1 MRSLFVFIAL
11 GLTSAVAFGQSAVP
25 AAPRGEGTVVVMPG
39 NAEVQLANDEA
50 TASFYAEVQDADAV
64 RAQSL
69 VNQRVAEGTA
79 LLKRADPSAKLES
92 SGYQTYP
99 IYTYPKDAAPKLVAW
114 RVRQTV
120 QLRTGDLNGLSRTVQ
135 AAQAQLALG
144 GVQFRLSRAARDKAE
159 AQLIERAIANVNA
172 RVAAAAGAL
181 SVPPARVRIEELSF
195 GVRGEPMPPSPQ
207 FMRAAAAPAAD
218 TMATPSFE
226 PGQTTETL
234 GVTARVR
241 FLP

>member
-1 MRSLFVFIAL
+1 MRQVLMTLVL
-11 GLTSAVAFGQSAVP
+11 GVAAASVCAQPATP

-39 NAEVQLANDEA
+39 QAELQLPNDEA
-50 TASFYAEVQDADAV
+50 IATFYAEVQESDAA

-69 VNQRVAEGTA
+69 VNQRVSQGTA
-79 LLKRADPSAKLES
+79 LLKRADPSATLES
-92 SGYQTYP
+92 GGYQTYP
-99 IYTYPKDAAPKLVAW
+99 VYTYPKDAAPKLVAW

-120 QLRTGDLNGLSRTVQ
+120 QLHTRELNGLARTVQ
-135 AAQAQLALG
+135 AAQSQLALG

-159 AQLIERAIANVNA
+159 AQLIERAVANVNA

-195 GVRGEPMPPSPQ
+195 ASRGEPAPMPMLA
-207 FMRAAAAPAAD
+207 MRAAAAPAAD
-218 TMATPSFE
+218 GVAAPSFE
-226 PGQTTETL
+226 PGQATETL
-234 GVTARVR
+234 AVTAKVR